1 MLTTAVKLLFRDGFW
16 GKVWIPLKLPDPFSS
31 DYKKTLKKKKTKKKN
46 ATSTE
51 MNQVEKPPPSRTG
64 ISKASRF
71 YATMKLF
78 CREML
83 DVGSEGERA
92 GRTPSVLS

>member
-1 MLTTAVKLLFRDGFW
+1 MVGAAVAGKAREGTGW
-16 GKVWIPLKLPDPFSS
+16 GPGHPKRNRRRERRKNE
-31 DYKKTLKKKKTKKKN
+31 TKKN

-83 DVGSEGERA
+83 DVGSEGEKA

>member
-1 MLTTAVKLLFRDGFW
+1 MTAFGERYGYHSSYQTLFLL
-16 GKVWIPLKLPDPFSS
+16 II
-31 DYKKTLKKKKTKKKN
+31 KKHLKKKNKKKN